1 MRVDMPSLRSPA
13 TVMRLAREQN
23 KLYEIEYLTLFRA
36 SEQFLSRRQ
45 SGALKP
51 KAKLF
56 LNSIANIC
64 LNDAD
69 WSAYYDRYQDLLPQ
83 VVIEITEEEAPDSAL
98 LDRKRR
104 RMNGVGEFALD
115 DYGSGYSNSN
125 TLLELAPSYIK
136 VDIGI
141 IGGIDADPDKQQV
154 AEGIISYAHDHGM
167 KIVAE
172 GIETASEL
180 RTVIA
185 LGADLLQ
192 GYFLARPA
200 AEPADI
206 APEAR
211 QIIDE
216 MRNNRTE

>member
-1 MRVDMPSLRSPA
+1 MRVDMPSLHSPA

-23 KLYEIEYLTLFRA
+23 KLYEIEYLTLFHA
-36 SEQFLSRRQ
+36 SEQFISRRQ
-45 SGALKP
+45 SGVLKAR
-51 KAKLF
+51 AKLF
-56 LNSIANIC
+56 LNTIASVS

-69 WSAYYDRYQDLLPQ
+69 WGAYYSRYQDLLPE
-83 VVIEITEEEAPDSAL
+83 VVVEITEEEAPDSDV

-104 RMNGVGEFALD
+104 LMNGVGEFALD

-125 TLLELAPSYIK
+125 MLLELAPAYIK

-141 IGGIDADPDKQQV
+141 ISGIDADPDKQQV
-154 AEGIISYAHDHGM
+154 AEGI
-167 KIVAE
+167 
-172 GIETASEL
+172 ETAGEL
-180 RTVIA
+180 RAVIA

-192 GYFLARPA
+192 GYFLGRPA

-216 MRNNRTE
+216 MRDGRTEYRKTG